1 MAKAQLKK
9 NKGYETNSFPLFKEI
24 CIHHVFFQISNG
36 RLYIPGAL
44 LFQQL
49 SQTGLDQSRR
59 EEFSQM
65 ATAEENLIVV
75 YKKLSATSRLKVSS
89 FHFHFLLEQSVMS

>member
-1 MAKAQLKK
+1 MKQTLFHFLKK
-9 NKGYETNSFPLFKEI
+9 FASI
-24 CIHHVFFQISNG
+24 IFFQIDTG

-75 YKKLSATSRLKVSS
+75 YKKTISNFKIKS
-89 FHFHFLLEQSVMS
+89 FQF